1 MRMRCQRKDDI
12 GLVEEV
18 WRKEVP
24 LHEWQLTSAASVEA
38 DGVDS

>member
-1 MRMRCQRKDDI
+1 MRCQRLGDI
-12 GLVEEV
+12 GLEQEV

-24 LHEWQLTSAASVEA
+24 LREWQLTSAAFVEA